1 MNRLEKRFEQP
12 ATPGPVLPQVPLPE
26 FSGVP
31 RVPLPEF
38 SGVSTRS
45 PPTMANSRKH
55 SEERANNGYGET
67 SEGPGTIQGLIISY
81 KL

>member
-1 MNRLEKRFEQP
+1 MNHLEKRFEQL

-26 FSGVP
+26 FSGV
-31 RVPLPEF
+31 
-38 SGVSTRS
+38 STRS
-45 PPTMANSRKH
+45 PLTMANSKKH